1 MYFGPV
7 TVSDPRGREMIE
19 TYLCRSL
26 NQGPVSP
33 KEHELL
39 ASKGLLFV
47 GPNGNDGSEAT
58 ALKATR

>member
-1 MYFGPV
+1 
-7 TVSDPRGREMIE
+7 MIE